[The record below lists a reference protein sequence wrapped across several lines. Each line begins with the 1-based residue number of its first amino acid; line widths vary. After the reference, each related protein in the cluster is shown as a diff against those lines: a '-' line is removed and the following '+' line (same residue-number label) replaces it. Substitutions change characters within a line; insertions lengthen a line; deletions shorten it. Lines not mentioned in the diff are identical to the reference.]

1 MYHDKYSGTDES
13 SAYYP
18 FAGTAAGAPAVPGE
32 DSFFLWRSGMCGTN
46 LKFRRV
52 NDTTINC
59 IITQDDLKEYGL
71 HIDDLFERKKEAEE
85 FFRGIMAEA
94 ARQEN
99 FNLESEFASMKIA
112 VLPDHSISLTLS
124 EDPGASAAIRKV
136 REMAGK
142 GVRPARGQGSSAS
155 GKGEASGRSSAAQYM
170 FRFETLSEAA
180 LGASRLS
187 GTGIATSLYRDQ
199 AECIYYLIAEKRGQA
214 GHDFEHLVLPL
225 NEFGSLVT
233 GNAGTIAHFREH
245 AQCILKE
252 DAAELLAAVR

>member
-1 MYHDKYSGTDES
+1 M
-13 SAYYP
+13 
-18 FAGTAAGAPAVPGE
+18 V
-32 DSFFLWRSGMCGTN
+32 N

-124 EDPGASAAIRKV
+124 EDPNASTAIRKV
-136 REMAGK
+136 RELAGK
-142 GVRPARGQGSSAS
+142 SIRPARGGEKGSART
-155 GKGEASGRSSAAQYM
+155 GEAAGKTSAAQYM
-170 FRFETLSEAA
+170 FRFEDLSGAA

-187 GTGIATSLYRDQ
+187 GSGIRTSLYRDP
-199 AECIYYLIAEKRGQA
+199 EEGFYFVIAEKAGQA

-233 GNAGTIAHFREH
+233 GQAGVIAHFREH

-252 DAAELLAAVR
+252 DAAEILAAVR

>member
-1 MYHDKYSGTDES
+1 
-13 SAYYP
+13 
-18 FAGTAAGAPAVPGE
+18 
-32 DSFFLWRSGMCGTN
+32 

-85 FFRGIMAEA
+85 FFRGIVAEA

-142 GVRPARGQGSSAS
+142 SIRPSRGQNAVSS
-155 GKGEASGRSSAAQYM
+155 GKGEGAGRPSAAQYM
-170 FRFETLSEAA
+170 FRFETLSEAV

-187 GTGIATSLYRDQ
+187 GTGIATSLYKDP
-199 AECIYYLIAEKRGQA
+199 AEGFYFLIAAKTDQA

-233 GNAGTIAHFREH
+233 GNAGAIAHLREH

>member
-32 DSFFLWRSGMCGTN
+32 ASFFLWRSGMCGIN

-142 GVRPARGQGSSAS
+142 GVGPPGDRDLLLPEKAKRQADLLPPSICSASIPFPRRPWVRQGSP
-155 GKGEASGRSSAAQYM
+155 GQ
-170 FRFETLSEAA
+170 
-180 LGASRLS
+180 ASRLLFT
-187 GTGIATSLYRDQ
+187 GTRRKAS
-199 AECIYYLIAEKRGQA
+199 
-214 GHDFEHLVLPL
+214 
-225 NEFGSLVT
+225 
-233 GNAGTIAHFREH
+233 TI
-245 AQCILKE
+245 
-252 DAAELLAAVR
+252 

>member
-1 MYHDKYSGTDES
+1 
-13 SAYYP
+13 
-18 FAGTAAGAPAVPGE
+18 
-32 DSFFLWRSGMCGTN
+32 
-46 LKFRRV
+46 
-52 NDTTINC
+52 
-59 IITQDDLKEYGL
+59 
-71 HIDDLFERKKEAEE
+71 
-85 FFRGIMAEA
+85 
-94 ARQEN
+94 
-99 FNLESEFASMKIA
+99 
-112 VLPDHSISLTLS
+112 
-124 EDPGASAAIRKV
+124 
-136 REMAGK
+136 
-142 GVRPARGQGSSAS
+142 GQGSSAS
-155 GKGEASGRSSAAQYM
+155 GKGEASGRSAVAQYM

-199 AECIYYLIAEKRGQA
+199 AEGIYYLIAEKRGQA

>member
-1 MYHDKYSGTDES
+1 M
-13 SAYYP
+13 
-18 FAGTAAGAPAVPGE
+18 
-32 DSFFLWRSGMCGTN
+32 
-46 LKFRRV
+46 KFRRV
-52 NDTTINC
+52 NDTTLNC

-124 EDPGASAAIRKV
+124 EDPNASAAIRKV
-136 REMAGK
+136 RELAGK
-142 GVRPARGQGSSAS
+142 GVRSSRGQGSGTSEKGEGS
-155 GKGEASGRSSAAQYM
+155 GKASSAQYM
-170 FRFETLSEAA
+170 FRFETMSEAA
-180 LGASRLS
+180 LGACRLS
-187 GTGIATSLYRDQ
+187 GTGIRTSLYRDQ
-199 AECIYYLIAEKRGQA
+199 AEGFYFLVAAKTDQA

-245 AQCILKE
+245 AQCVLKE

>member
-1 MYHDKYSGTDES
+1 M
-13 SAYYP
+13 
-18 FAGTAAGAPAVPGE
+18 
-32 DSFFLWRSGMCGTN
+32 
-46 LKFRRV
+46 KFRRV

-136 REMAGK
+136 RELAGK
-142 GVRPARGQGSSAS
+142 SVRPARGSDKGSAA
-155 GKGEASGRSSAAQYM
+155 GGEASKQAPAAQYM

-180 LGASRLS
+180 LGASRLC
-187 GTGIATSLYRDQ
+187 GTGIRTSLYRDQ
-199 AECIYYLIAEKRGQA
+199 AEGFYFLIASKTDQA